1 MQRIMMLSVHTS
13 PLARLGGEKTGGM
26 NVYVRE
32 LARELGAR
40 GYHVD
45 IFTRRA
51 DEQSPAVDHRVGHNV
66 RVINVEVG
74 EPSYL
79 APEQIYPLVQEF
91 TAAVVAFSILH
102 NLSYDIIYSHYWIS
116 GLVAGILKNMWNI
129 PFVQMF
135 HTLGHM
141 KNRITPGFVQP
152 TLPDLRIRSETK
164 IVDQADLVLAA
175 TPAEQAQLLWLY
187 RADRRKISIIPPG
200 VNPDLFSPVT
210 MQEAKSHL
218 HIDDSTNQFL
228 FVGRIEPLKAVDTIL
243 EAIATLVK
251 QSPALRKQLQ
261 LLVVGGN
268 PENQNQ
274 ELKRLHNLTQQF
286 TITDL
291 VRFIGAKDQQNLRYY
306 YAASLAVVVPSDYE
320 SFGLVA
326 LEAMATGVPVI
337 ATQVGGLAFLVQD
350 NISGYLIPVRDSS
363 ALAERMR
370 SMIDDPSA
378 TLQMRQ
384 GAINAAREYTW
395 DAIASRIEKAFIDLI
410 KLRKLPVT
418 PHTHSEHQPL

>member
-1 MQRIMMLSVHTS
+1 
-13 PLARLGGEKTGGM
+13 
-26 NVYVRE
+26 
-32 LARELGAR
+32 
-40 GYHVD
+40 
-45 IFTRRA
+45 
-51 DEQSPAVDHRVGHNV
+51 
-66 RVINVEVG
+66 
-74 EPSYL
+74 
-79 APEQIYPLVQEF
+79 
-91 TAAVVAFSILH
+91 
-102 NLSYDIIYSHYWIS
+102 
-116 GLVAGILKNMWNI
+116 MWNI